1 VRPEEELGP
10 GALALEDER
19 DVGGSQVLGGEAA
32 KGAGVEASE
41 KLDCCGECCSS
52 SCDDAWTGPPRVVA
66 GACSGR
72 PSETGE
78 QAVAP
83 TAPEVPAGEAEDGAT
98 SEAKNVKEPT
108 GVRVD
113 ECERTRR
120 LLLLARRMSA
130 QVPRS
135 AL

>member
-98 SEAKNVKEPT
+98 SEAK
-108 GVRVD
+108 VD